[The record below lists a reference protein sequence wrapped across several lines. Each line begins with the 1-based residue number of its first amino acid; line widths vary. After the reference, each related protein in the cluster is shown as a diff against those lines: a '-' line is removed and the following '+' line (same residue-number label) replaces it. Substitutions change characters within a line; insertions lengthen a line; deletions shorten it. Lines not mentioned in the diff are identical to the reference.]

1 MLNGFEKNWSKL
13 SRISMHFGRFATFR
27 HSKIQNI
34 GTMQR
39 RIYFVFST
47 LICFNI
53 YAQTQTQATAKW
65 GTERMRY
72 EFFLT
77 GNATSETASCG
88 NIVMEPHWGG
98 SLDQLIDPLG
108 YGTYRYQIFDAET
121 NDLLM
126 SKGFSPLFWEWQTTA
141 EAQHKIRTFEQAVF
155 FPKPLIPI
163 ILKIEKRNTQ
173 NEWLTLLSDTLKAN
187 NKLVVADTPVKFESV
202 SLIKSGESADKIDL
216 LIVAEGYT
224 AQERQLFIDDAQRIT
239 DSLFACQ
246 PFAQYKNRFNVN
258 ALVVPSVESGTDL
271 PHEGTFKNTALNSS
285 FNTFDSERYLTTLA
299 MRNVYNAAAAEPWDH
314 IIILVNSTKYGGGG
328 CYNFQCISTARNELS
343 AFVTIHEFGH
353 AFAGLGDEY
362 YTSSTSYENFYSKTF
377 EPWEPNLT
385 ALVQFDTKWKQLMD
399 KSTPIPTPRIAEYET
414 KVGVFEGGGY
424 EAKGIYSPAQTCWM
438 KEFKA
443 GAFCKVCQAAIENM
457 ILKNSLE

>member
-1 MLNGFEKNWSKL
+1 
-13 SRISMHFGRFATFR
+13 
-27 HSKIQNI
+27 
-34 GTMQR
+34 MQR
-39 RIYFVFST
+39 FISFAFST
-47 LICFNI
+47 LICFNL
-53 YAQTQTQATAKW
+53 YAQKQTEAPERWT
-65 GTERMRY
+65 TERMRY

-77 GNATSETASCG
+77 GNATTEMASCG
-88 NIVMEPHWGG
+88 NLVLEPHWGG
-98 SLDQLIDPLG
+98 SFKQLIDPFD
-108 YGTYRYQIFDAET
+108 YGTYRYQIFDAKT
-121 NDLLM
+121 NNLLM

-141 EAQHKIRTFEQAVF
+141 ESQHKTRTFEQAVF
-155 FPKPLIPI
+155 FPKPLVPVVV
-163 ILKIEKRNTQ
+163 KIEKRNAQ
-173 NEWLTLLSDTLKAN
+173 NEWKTLLSDTVKSDS
-187 NKLVVADTPVKFESV
+187 KLVVVDAPVQFESV
-202 SLIKSGESADKIDL
+202 SLIKSGATADKIDL

-224 AQERQLFIDDAQRIT
+224 AQERQLFIDDAQRMT

-246 PFAQYKNRFNVN
+246 PFAKYRNRFNVN
-258 ALVVPSVESGTDL
+258 ALVVPSAESGTDL
-271 PHEGTFKNTALNSS
+271 PHAGEFKNTALDAS

-299 MRNVYNAAAAEPWDH
+299 MHNVYDALASEPWDH

-328 CYNFQCISTARNELS
+328 CYNYQCISTARNEQS

-399 KSTPIPTPRIAEYET
+399 KSTPIPTPRTSEYKT
-414 KVGVFEGGGY
+414 HVGVFEGGGY

-457 ILKNSLE
+457 ILKNSVE